1 MVILW
6 YYNGIINRGETALLI
21 SHYLSEIFSKGQE
34 KSHTIKEIPWW
45 CGKTQVMDRE
55 TFLLLFLRYGYFE
68 SVGHNFFRFN
78 IFISFFVSSPLIPS
92 DVSNEKL

>member
-1 MVILW
+1 MVLSSKEKRH
-6 YYNGIINRGETALLI
+6 YSYFTIIP
-21 SHYLSEIFSKGQE
+21 EIFRKGQE
-34 KSHTIKEIPWW
+34 KSHTTKEKSWW

-78 IFISFFVSSPLIPS
+78 IFISFFVSSLLIPS

>member
-1 MVILW
+1 MVLSTEEKRH
-6 YYNGIINRGETALLI
+6 YSYFTIIPEAFR
-21 SHYLSEIFSKGQE
+21 KGQE
-34 KSHTIKEIPWW
+34 KSHTTKEKSWW

-92 DVSNEKL
+92 DVYNEKL